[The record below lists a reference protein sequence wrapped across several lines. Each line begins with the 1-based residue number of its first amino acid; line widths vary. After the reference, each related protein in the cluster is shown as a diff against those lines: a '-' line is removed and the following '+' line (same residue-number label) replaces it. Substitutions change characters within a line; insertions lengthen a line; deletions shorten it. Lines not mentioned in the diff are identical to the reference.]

1 MTHLEVTLAVGK
13 EFGFR
18 PGDEHV
24 IATLDG
30 RTLNGQMHVRLP
42 VTWKTICPDQ
52 WDHWSPIELTLSEDG
67 NTLEGRW
74 KKTHFN
80 SEKCE
85 LTKTEWLPRRYARSR
100 DAVAGAM
107 GTLEASVIG
116 PPLSVGSFELIL
128 DASGSMW
135 GAVGGRHK
143 IDIAKAT
150 MRQVVEK
157 LPAGVHAA
165 LRVYGHRVA
174 AGKAGA
180 CEDSELVFP
189 LAKIDKRRFIDCIN
203 ALQALGTT
211 PIAYSL
217 GQVATDLADVTGDK
231 MIILV
236 TDGKE
241 ECGGSPSRAVSGLI
255 EKGLNVQVN
264 IVGFALEEESS
275 KAEMRRVAELAGGR
289 FFDAANAKALRDAI
303 EQTLSVPY
311 DVINA
316 AGRKV
321 AEGRVGRGG
330 AQVPEGSYTVV
341 LNMTGHA
348 ITVRDVRV
356 IAGKST
362 TLEVDHRDDRVTT
375 RVVTP

>member
-1 MTHLEVTLAVGK
+1 
-13 EFGFR
+13 
-18 PGDEHV
+18 
-24 IATLDG
+24 
-30 RTLNGQMHVRLP
+30 
-42 VTWKTICPDQ
+42 
-52 WDHWSPIELTLSEDG
+52 
-67 NTLEGRW
+67 
-74 KKTHFN
+74 
-80 SEKCE
+80 
-85 LTKTEWLPRRYARSR
+85 
-100 DAVAGAM
+100 
-107 GTLEASVIG
+107 
-116 PPLSVGSFELIL
+116 
-128 DASGSMW
+128 
-135 GAVGGRHK
+135 
-143 IDIAKAT
+143 
-150 MRQVVEK
+150 
-157 LPAGVHAA
+157 
-165 LRVYGHRVA
+165 
-174 AGKAGA
+174 
-180 CEDSELVFP
+180 
-189 LAKIDKRRFIDCIN
+189 
-203 ALQALGTT
+203 
-211 PIAYSL
+211 
-217 GQVATDLADVTGDK
+217 